1 MSWPVC
7 LSMTAK
13 WFVLFFT
20 PCSHLVMCLS
30 GGEVW
35 VFRIGMI
42 WCSVQEG
49 QLSCCDSGVGPSVE
63 CRDNSASKRQLDI
76 QPAMVPFWF
85 GGVCGGGLI
94 DGWNNGRWCGG
105 IEWTCGASR
114 FGCILHPLSWWPD
127 FWLHRWSWVHPVGVF
142 LLLRSTI

>member
-1 MSWPVC
+1 
-7 LSMTAK
+7 
-13 WFVLFFT
+13 
-20 PCSHLVMCLS
+20 MCLS
-30 GGEVW
+30 GGEAW

-49 QLSCCDSGVGPSVE
+49 QLSCYDSGVGPSVE
-63 CRDNSASKRQLDI
+63 CRGNSASKRQLDI

-105 IEWTCGASR
+105 HRVNMW
-114 FGCILHPLSWWPD
+114 CIKVWLYSAPLE
-127 FWLHRWSWVHPVGVF
+127 LVA
-142 LLLRSTI
+142 